1 MKELRTEL
9 IINAPVEKVW
19 KVLTDFPQYP
29 NWNPFIKYIQGN
41 VQEGE
46 KIQVKL
52 VLPGSQGMVFTPK
65 VLLYR
70 KNNTFAWQGHLLI
83 PGLFDGEHRFEL
95 HKINSDT
102 TKLVQAERF
111 GGILVPFF
119 TKMIDVKTKE
129 GFEAMNAK
137 LKERCEP

>member
-1 MKELRTEL
+1 MKELRTEI

-19 KVLTDFPQYP
+19 NVLTDFPQYP

-65 VLLYR
+65 VLMYR
-70 KNNTFAWQGHLLI
+70 KNDTFAWQGATLDS
-83 PGLFDGEHRFEL
+83 GL
-95 HKINSDT
+95 
-102 TKLVQAERF
+102 V
-111 GGILVPFF
+111 
-119 TKMIDVKTKE
+119 
-129 GFEAMNAK
+129 
-137 LKERCEP
+137 